1 MNPITLLRMQNSV
14 LGHLLPATVARR
26 HARMFLTPRQ
36 LPLKEWELA
45 TEKQAQRL
53 NFAGH
58 LSALRWANSGPRIL
72 LMHGWESRA
81 THMAVIANAL
91 VAQGFDVFA
100 LDAPRHG
107 QSGGNKSNP
116 MEFARAIIE
125 ADIAFGPF
133 YGALGHSMGG
143 AALAIASAQGVQTE
157 RCVLVSSP
165 ASLLDVL
172 KGFARFMRLP
182 AASTAHFI
190 RCIEAEVGCPAG
202 ELHSGHLLS
211 QSSPVTLLIHAQND
225 IEIPS
230 ASVHAI
236 RQHLSSAEVFLPPAL
251 GHRKIIRDPMI
262 AARIQQFFSDELI
275 QESETEHGEEIVP

>member
-14 LGHLLPATVARR
+14 LGRLLPATVARR
-26 HARMFLTPRQ
+26 HARMFLTPRL
-36 LPLKEWELA
+36 LPLKDWELA
-45 TEKQAQRL
+45 TEQQAQRL
-53 NFAGH
+53 SFAGH

-100 LDAPRHG
+100 IDAPRHG
-107 QSGGNKSNP
+107 QSGGDKSNP
-116 MEFARAIIE
+116 VEFANAITE

-143 AALAIASAQGVQTE
+143 AALAIAVAQGVQTE
-157 RCVLVSSP
+157 RCVLMSSP

-172 KGFARFMRLP
+172 EGFARFMGLP
-182 AASTAHFI
+182 SSSTAYFI
-190 RCIEAEVGCPAG
+190 RCIEEEVGRPAC

-211 QSSPVTLLIHAQND
+211 QSNPATLLIHAQDD

-236 RQHLSSAEVFLPPAL
+236 RKHLTAAEVFLPPAL
-251 GHRKIIRDPMI
+251 GHRKILRDPMI

-275 QESETEHGEEIVP
+275 AAEESGLSADILP